1 MFITSL
7 DLNYDLV
14 MEFAIDFFRIFLMVC
29 FVNIFEMCTSI
40 IIQSLGNIKKSTLVS
55 FTRQIILFIPL
66 AIILSNIFGLYGSLY
81 AGVISDFTC
90 FIFVLFIIYS
100 EYKKLTKMEE
110 KSHTITVEERVNDK
124 NNKTSLVITIAR
136 EYGSGGRY
144 VGKLLAENLNIPFY
158 DKELIRLAAKE
169 SGFTEKYIEENE
181 LTKKSNYINDNNIF
195 IAEGK
200 VIKKIAKKPCVII
213 GRCADYVLK
222 NNKNVYNV
230 FLYSDKKEE
239 RVSKYYGIKENTK
252 KEIDKINKQ
261 RAKHYKFYTNTN
273 WYDISHYDIAINVD
287 TLGVEKTAKCL
298 KI

>member
-100 EYKKLTKMEE
+100 EYKKLTKME
-110 KSHTITVEERVNDK
+110 
-124 NNKTSLVITIAR
+124 
-136 EYGSGGRY
+136 
-144 VGKLLAENLNIPFY
+144 
-158 DKELIRLAAKE
+158 
-169 SGFTEKYIEENE
+169 
-181 LTKKSNYINDNNIF
+181 KKVTRS
-195 IAEGK
+195 
-200 VIKKIAKKPCVII
+200 
-213 GRCADYVLK
+213 
-222 NNKNVYNV
+222 
-230 FLYSDKKEE
+230 
-239 RVSKYYGIKENTK
+239 
-252 KEIDKINKQ
+252 Q
-261 RAKHYKFYTNTN
+261 
-273 WYDISHYDIAINVD
+273 
-287 TLGVEKTAKCL
+287 
-298 KI
+298 